1 MAMQDRHREMCA
13 AVVTAAQ
20 VGLSAGISILP
31 PVQDGS
37 KAPMSVVI
45 GGKRTWEPF
54 QNVPATP
61 GHLDRWYGEQHC
73 TGVGF
78 VCGAVSRGL
87 ELFEFDDRAAYE
99 QFKEIAAETGIS
111 DLVERIEGGYLEE
124 TPGGGVHW
132 FYYCSVVRPSTKLA
146 RREKSSAEFTD
157 SDRRAIDNAATA
169 GNSFRPI
176 QCLIETKG
184 EGGYAIVAPTF
195 GNVHPT
201 KGPYRL
207 IRGGI
212 TSIVKITPE
221 ERDTLWGLAR
231 SLDALE
237 KPAEPTRLPKPDPQ
251 SPGIPPWEDFNARST
266 WEEILEP
273 HGWSRVYSRGDTTY
287 WRRPG
292 KNEGVSASTGHAGHD
307 CLWVFTSSTVLEQHK
322 GYDRIGAFVRLNHGG
337 DFRAAARDLQAKGYG
352 ERPRPPTRDRAAST
366 AGAAVNGAVEAE
378 EPEPVFRGLSDDD
391 LGLVPLTT
399 VECEPIRWLWKYRL
413 GRGEMALMAGDGGIG
428 KSQVLLWIG
437 ATVTTGGNWID
448 GSGKAMKGDVVIVSA
463 EDDPENTIKPRLI
476 ALGADLDRVT
486 IVKARYVIRRP
497 DRPPV
502 VHLASFQ
509 DRPYWAEVF
518 HRRPGCVLFIAD
530 PIPSYLGRGVNDSKN
545 IEIRNII
552 EPFLQEIIKPAGI
565 CMLGNTHLNKTVDA
579 KTPMH
584 RISGSIAYG
593 ALPRNVHFVVR
604 DPDDPMRRLI
614 KQAKCNNAPDDLPG
628 LAFRIE
634 QRIIKSIQGEEIE
647 TAVPVFEA
655 EGVTVDLGTAIG
667 GAGIPTRRGP
677 EPKKTTAVAEALV
690 DFLGAR
696 GEPAPL
702 GAIFDHIGEA
712 GLIGHKKDDGRWSSG
727 MLLYQARD
735 RVPDLPAPRDGVTIG
750 EMQQPLRYGGRA
762 IVHWYLAASED
773 PPKAEPDPAKKGD
786 WGPAP
791 F

>member
-1 MAMQDRHREMCA
+1 MAKPNHDVSRA
-13 AVVTAAQ
+13 ARAGLAL
-20 VGLSAGISILP
+20 GLSVLP
-31 PVQDGS
+31 PNEDGS
-37 KAPMSVVI
+37 KSPTCIEV
-45 GGKRTWEPF
+45 GGRLTWEPF
-54 QNVPATP
+54 QNVPANP
-61 GHLDRWYGEQHC
+61 EALDRWYEEERR

-87 ELFEFDDRAAYE
+87 ELFEFDDRVAYA
-99 QFKEIAAETGIS
+99 QFKDLAAETGLGG
-111 DLVERIEGGYLEE
+111 LVERLESGYLED
-124 TPGGGVHW
+124 TPGGGIHW
-132 FYYCSVVRPSTKLA
+132 LYYCNSVRGSTKLA
-146 RREKSSAEFTD
+146 RRHKTPGEFTEA
-157 SDRRAIDNAATA
+157 DRRAIAKAAEG
-169 GNSFRPI
+169 GNVHRPI
-176 QCLIETKG
+176 KVLIETKG
-184 EGGYAIVAPTF
+184 EGGYVVVAPSF
-195 GNVHPT
+195 GDVHPT
-201 KGPYRL
+201 KKPYRL
-207 IRGGI
+207 LRGGI
-212 TSIVKITPE
+212 ETIPKITPE
-221 ERDTLWGLAR
+221 ERDALWGLAR
-231 SLDALE
+231 SMDRLA
-237 KPAEPTRLPKPDPQ
+237 KPPEPTKTPRADPTT
-251 SPGIPPWEDFNARST
+251 PGVPPWEDFNARAT
-266 WEEILEP
+266 WGDILEP
-273 HGWSRVYSRGDTTY
+273 HGWTKLHTRGDTTY

-292 KNEGVSASTGHAGHD
+292 KDEGVSATTNHGGHD
-307 CLWVFTSSTVLEQHK
+307 CLWVFTSSTVLEQERGH
-322 GYDRIGAFVRLNHGG
+322 DRIGAFVKLNHGG
-337 DFRAAARDLQAKGYG
+337 DFRAAARDLRAKGYG
-352 ERPRPPTRDRAAST
+352 EQPRPPVPSRAT
-366 AGAAVNGAVEAE
+366 PTGGARANGEAPADNGE
-378 EPEPVFRGLSDDD
+378 DEPGFRALSDDD
-391 LGLVPLTT
+391 LGLVPLVT

-437 ATVTTGGNWID
+437 ATVTTGGDWID

-463 EDDPENTIKPRLI
+463 EDDPENTIKPRLV
-476 ALGADLDRVT
+476 ALGADLARVT

-497 DRPPV
+497 DKPPI

-518 HRRPGCVLFIAD
+518 HRRTGCVLFIAD

-634 QRIIKSIQGEEIE
+634 QRFIASARGEAIE
-647 TAVPVFEA
+647 TAVPVFET
-655 EGVTVDLGTAIG
+655 EGVAVDLGAAIG

-702 GAIFDHIGEA
+702 GAIFDHVGEA
-712 GLIGHKKDDGRWSSG
+712 GLIGIKKDDGRWSSG

-735 RVPDLPAPRDGVTIG
+735 RVPDLPAPRDGCEVG
-750 EMQQPLRYGGRA
+750 EMQQPLRVGGRS
-762 IVHWYLAASED
+762 IVHWYLVAAGD
-773 PPKAEPDPAKKGD
+773 QPKAEPEPQNRDD

>member
-1 MAMQDRHREMCA
+1 MVKANHEVFRA
-13 AVVTAAQ
+13 ARAGLAL
-20 VGLSAGISILP
+20 GLSVLP
-31 PVQDGS
+31 PAQDGS
-37 KAPMSVVI
+37 KSPTCIEV
-45 GGKRTWEPF
+45 GGRLTWEPF
-54 QNVPATP
+54 QNVPAKPET
-61 GHLDRWYGEQHC
+61 LDRWYEEEQR

-78 VCGAVSRGL
+78 VCGGVSRGL
-87 ELFEFDDRAAYE
+87 ELFEFDDRAAYD
-99 QFKEIAAETGIS
+99 QFKELAAETGLGG
-111 DLVERIEGGYLEE
+111 LVERQESGYLED
-124 TPGGGVHW
+124 TPGEGIHW
-132 FYYCSVVRPSTKLA
+132 LYYCNSVRGSTKLA
-146 RREKSSAEFTD
+146 RRYKTPAEFTAA
-157 SDRRAIDNAATA
+157 DRRAIAKAAEH
-169 GNSFRPI
+169 GNEHRPI
-176 QCLIETKG
+176 KVLIETKG
-184 EGGYAIVAPTF
+184 EGGYVVVAPSF
-195 GNVHPT
+195 GAVHPT
-201 KGPYRL
+201 GKPYRL
-207 IRGGI
+207 LRG
-212 TSIVKITPE
+212 SIETIPKITPE
-221 ERDTLWGLAR
+221 ERDALWGLAR
-231 SLDALE
+231 SMDQLA
-237 KPAEPTRLPKPDPQ
+237 KPPEPTKLPRADPTA
-251 SPGIPPWEDFNARST
+251 PGVPPWEDFNARAT
-266 WEEILEP
+266 WEDVLEP
-273 HGWSRVYSRGDTTY
+273 HGWTKLHTRGDTTY

-292 KNEGVSASTGHAGHD
+292 KDEGVSASTGHGGHD
-307 CLWVFTSSTVLEQHK
+307 CLYVFTSSTVLEQNK
-322 GYDRIGAFVRLNHGG
+322 GYDRIGAFCKLTHGG
-337 DFRAAARDLQAKGYG
+337 DFRAAAVDLRAKGYG
-352 ERPRPPTRDRAAST
+352 ERPRPPARDRAT
-366 AGAAVNGAVEAE
+366 VTGKAGANGAAASE

-391 LGLVPLTT
+391 LGLVPLTD